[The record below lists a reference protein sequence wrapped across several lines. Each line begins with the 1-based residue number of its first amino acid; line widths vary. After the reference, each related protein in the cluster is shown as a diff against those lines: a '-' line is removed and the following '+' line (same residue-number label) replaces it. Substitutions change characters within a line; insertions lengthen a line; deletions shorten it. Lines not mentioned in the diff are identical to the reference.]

1 LNQDERAQ
9 VPYKFRAYALRFC
22 ENAKINEK
30 NTIRRGKILNEK
42 YVMGINT
49 TDLVKS
55 ITKQT
60 IAHHGIR
67 KCVSAIVQADRND
80 VWGEKE
86 TRNIKVLAKKIGK
99 TKIYTDVPKDFYL
112 LEEELEEVTK
122 KLKELEKTEL
132 LTVEQNTMITELEA
146 KKETLETTLTKRATG
161 KSDEE
166 LLAAVTKWLDAI

>member
-1 LNQDERAQ
+1 
-9 VPYKFRAYALRFC
+9 V
-22 ENAKINEK
+22 
-30 NTIRRGKILNEK
+30 T
-42 YVMGINT
+42 GINT
-49 TDLVKS
+49 TDLVKA

-60 IAHHGIR
+60 IANHGIR

-99 TKIYTDVPKDFYL
+99 TKFYKDATKDFYL
-112 LEEELEEVTK
+112 LEEELEEVSR
-122 KLKELEKTEL
+122 KLEELEKLEI
-132 LTVEQNTMITELEA
+132 LTVEQKTKITELEA

-166 LLAAVTKWLDAI
+166 LLTAVTKWLDAI